1 MRADIMFEN
10 QIQVSLGLT
19 VYDNIIK
26 HSTQHNVVHAKN
38 FMMKVYAFIDLMWQQ
53 GQGTP
58 ILPFL
63 TCYRECYK

>member
-38 FMMKVYAFIDLMWQQ
+38 FMMKVYAFIDLM
-53 GQGTP
+53 
-58 ILPFL
+58 
-63 TCYRECYK
+63 